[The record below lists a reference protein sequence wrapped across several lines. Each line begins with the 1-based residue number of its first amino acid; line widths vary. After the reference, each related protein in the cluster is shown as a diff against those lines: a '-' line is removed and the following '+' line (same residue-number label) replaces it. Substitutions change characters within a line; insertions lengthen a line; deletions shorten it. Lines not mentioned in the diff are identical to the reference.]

1 MRSTTPP
8 PPVTTGRS
16 PRTSA
21 SREFSRG
28 AGIAVLLLATSV
40 GPSCRPPEPPAG
52 ALSSATAAAPELRPS
67 GAAGVKAAV
76 EAARGKVV
84 LVNVWATWCEPCRE
98 EFPDLL
104 RLRREERSRGL
115 ELILVSADFERQA
128 ATAQAFLREQGV
140 DFPSL
145 LKSGDDMDF
154 IEGLE
159 PRWSGSLP
167 ATFVYDRSGR
177 LVEYWEGMADYETL
191 RGKVV
196 PLL

>member
-1 MRSTTPP
+1 
-8 PPVTTGRS
+8 
-16 PRTSA
+16 
-21 SREFSRG
+21 
-28 AGIAVLLLATSV
+28 
-40 GPSCRPPEPPAG
+40 
-52 ALSSATAAAPELRPS
+52 
-67 GAAGVKAAV
+67 
-76 EAARGKVV
+76 
-84 LVNVWATWCEPCRE
+84 
-98 EFPDLL
+98 
-104 RLRREERSRGL
+104 
-115 ELILVSADFERQA
+115 
-128 ATAQAFLREQGV
+128 V